1 MSDDIT
7 FWMSDDITFCYY
19 SKCKN
24 KKCERHPSNIKVHY
38 IPHSF
43 AFFKDCEHWD
53 MPETYFTTSKEEE
66 DDESGSDCTT

>member
-1 MSDDIT
+1 
-7 FWMSDDITFCYY
+7 MSDDITFCYY

-38 IPHSF
+38 IPHRF

-53 MPETYFTTSKEEE
+53 MPETYFTTSKEGEGWNAE
-66 DDESGSDCTT
+66 QMM

>member
-7 FWMSDDITFCYY
+7 YCYH

-24 KKCERHPSNIKVHY
+24 KRCERHPSNIRVHY

-53 MPETYFTTSKEEE
+53 MPETYFEASREGEE
-66 DDESGSDCTT
+66 